1 MVSRIAKVV
10 IPCRLVPYK
19 WLGANKDGKVF
30 RTPHEHN

>member
-1 MVSRIAKVV
+1 MESRFAVV
-10 IPCRLVPYK
+10 EIPNKSAPNK